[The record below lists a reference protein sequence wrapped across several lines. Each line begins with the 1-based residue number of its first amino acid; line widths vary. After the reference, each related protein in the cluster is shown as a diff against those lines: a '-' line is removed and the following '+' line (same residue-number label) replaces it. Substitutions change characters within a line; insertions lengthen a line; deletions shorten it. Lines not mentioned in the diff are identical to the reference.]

1 MGPQPMMPKATG
13 TQGYPTTGK
22 SASYS
27 GLCSFACN
35 YRNCIEGVCGTAEV
49 PLTVP
54 TMSPFTLETCTAGS
68 GPGALASLCSYSCNV
83 GYCPIHNRTC
93 TATGPLNV
101 PAAANTSIN
110 GLSTIGANSGLCH
123 FACEWG
129 YCPGPTYVDNAN
141 ITARCA
147 DDDGS
152 DPACAESEVC
162 DFTRIFPAL
171 DVLAAATLINYTEIT
186 SSYDTKFDDYVQ
198 HVKEIIPEQLTKFI
212 SSDAPYGPGN
222 QFFQCTYSYNSGDSS
237 TGSCPGDIGIDS
249 GTFTVYYD
257 LVDAE
262 WVLQQPI
269 RGIGCMAL
277 HRVYAGF
284 PVKAPDSVI
293 MVANPKEII
302 TQALPNLQNLTATI
316 STAKI
321 DLALGSWLGT
331 TDDVVQSLSMA
342 VFLLSQAV
350 ANMQAVVAITN
361 SYEAAK
367 KKQMINKILIGVL
380 LLVPFLGE
388 LDAVADTL
396 VGLAR
401 IIRMIGDAGVGA
413 TTIYNI
419 VQDPKMVPLT
429 IMETLLASG
438 MRDQD
443 SFSTM
448 GAARRAMSKNDM
460 AELGSE
466 IKALDDQFQG
476 IVSKCLPK

>member
-1 MGPQPMMPKATG
+1 MYRWGSSPLYTSRLG
-13 TQGYPTTGK
+13 TLVTLDGESISSGCSSTLGIENWNAWVGSQSRLNRARSPTK
-22 SASYS
+22 SA
-27 GLCSFACN
+27 L
-35 YRNCIEGVCGTAEV
+35 R
-49 PLTVP
+49 
-54 TMSPFTLETCTAGS
+54 
-68 GPGALASLCSYSCNV
+68 V
-83 GYCPIHNRTC
+83 G
-93 TATGPLNV
+93 
-101 PAAANTSIN
+101 
-110 GLSTIGANSGLCH
+110 
-123 FACEWG
+123 
-129 YCPGPTYVDNAN
+129 
-141 ITARCA
+141 
-147 DDDGS
+147 
-152 DPACAESEVC
+152 
-162 DFTRIFPAL
+162 
-171 DVLAAATLINYTEIT
+171 IT

-249 GTFTVYYD
+249 GTFTNGFYSNLSAGY
-257 LVDAE
+257 
-262 WVLQQPI
+262 
-269 RGIGCMAL
+269 GID
-277 HRVYAGF
+277 R
-284 PVKAPDSVI
+284 DW
-293 MVANPKEII
+293 
-302 TQALPNLQNLTATI
+302 NLTATI